1 MKGVDA
7 LDQLREMYVT
17 KLGKGPF
24 PNADCSAAR
33 LNDREHG
40 ILVLYLADIAGIASH
55 GRKLASISADR
66 HAEFERIA
74 GRSFEEQWPDTS
86 GKITLE
92 RSPTLFRLMKDTEEA
107 RQLIMRCLAAQSRL

>member
-1 MKGVDA
+1 MDA
-7 LDQLREMYVT
+7 LDRLRELYVT

-55 GRKLASISADR
+55 GRRLASISADR
-66 HAEFERIA
+66 HAEFEKIA
-74 GRSFEEQWPDTS
+74 GRSFEERWPNTS
-86 GKITLE
+86 AKITLE
-92 RSPTLFRLMKDTEEA
+92 RSPTLFRLMKDTEET
-107 RQLIMRCLAAQSRL
+107 RQLIMRFLAAESRL